1 MKTTSKPSPPPA
13 ATTHTPGPWEYFP
26 AKNQDMEATFSIR
39 GNAEFLA
46 TMDTVSVD
54 GGPYRAP
61 ANAEANARLIAA
73 APAMLAALQDAL
85 VYLDACAEEQRYD
98 AGADDAGPLADQ
110 ARAALAAVSEPRA

>member
-73 APAMLAALQDAL
+73 APAMLAALQSIDRQAQFL
-85 VYLDACAEEQRYD
+85 TGSQLRKI
-98 AGADDAGPLADQ
+98 